1 MRAQK
6 LTEQGRRRRLAVRP
20 RDGADRCTC
29 ELARQLHLGRDAD
42 AARARRL
49 YEGDAL
55 GHGRGKDEEIHPAE
69 QFFPLCTKDAGDALR
84 P

>member
-1 MRAQK
+1 MCTQK
-6 LTEQGRRRRLAVRP
+6 LAKQGCRRRLTVRP

-29 ELARQLHLGRDAD
+29 DLARQLHLGRDTD
-42 AARARRL
+42 TARARRL

-69 QFFPLCTKDAGDALR
+69 QFLPLCTKDAGDALR